1 MGSAEVMVVL
11 WDEFNF
17 FLMVI
22 GMNR

>member
-1 MGSAEVMVVL
+1 VGSGEVMVVL